1 MKIKNLIGIAIL
13 GICFSS
19 CYNLDLQ
26 PKGLI
31 TEDVLFSNEAGVTS
45 YFTGLYSYLPIEDFQ
60 FRVDRGDGYRSGDPW
75 DNWNCIKQ
83 NLQNAAG
90 EFDNSWTNNP
100 NTLLDR
106 GYWPYDH
113 IREVNTFI
121 THFSQYKDNFTD
133 VRYNQLL
140 GEARFLRA
148 FFYFGLVKYYGG
160 VPIITEVQSPLDD
173 IDSLQV
179 HRATEYN
186 TWKFIHDDLQFAID
200 NMTDATDLHRAS
212 KYTAAALMSRAMLYA
227 GTIAKYFQ
235 YLGLQTEAAA
245 QQGLAGMTPDKAN
258 EFFGYS
264 LAAGK
269 MVAESGKY
277 SLYNKNPDLVQNY
290 VDIFLD
296 AASTENI
303 FIKSYFP
310 MGITDP
316 RNTYLIPHT
325 WDTGLAPLPDMA
337 SFVGSE
343 SYPTLDFIRTF
354 DHPDNWIVDTNGN
367 PKRFDDRGEISDG
380 LEPRLRG
387 IVYFNGD
394 QLRGKTFQIQ
404 RGLYT
409 KFPWPASAII
419 NGDQNESPNLSTN
432 DPAVGKRIVNVAN
445 NSRLEYYNP
454 ENGAITIPSGTPAA
468 GLIRILSDHGTYNQQ
483 GGENN
488 CLTGMYVRKYVNYN
502 MATPDVREHRSSQ
515 PWIIFRLA
523 EIYLNI
529 AEAAYET
536 GDKVT
541 ANDYIRLIRA
551 RAGCKNLDIS
561 TNVADLNQWDYT
573 QSTGAYDIDPGLQ
586 FIRDERYREL
596 WAENHRWFDLRR
608 WGVADRVLNRY
619 IPRIL
624 SCYYVIDEGKY
635 IYLDER
641 EMSQRN
647 WTANKNIYYGGIPA
661 GEINKNPNLLPQNPL
676 R

>member
-13 GICFSS
+13 GICFTS

-31 TEDVLFSNEAGVTS
+31 TEDALFSNEDGVTS

-60 FRVDRGDGYRSGDPW
+60 YKTDAGDGYRSGDPW
-75 DNWNCIKQ
+75 GNWDCMKHNMQ
-83 NLQNAAG
+83 NMTG

-100 NTLLDR
+100 NDIQGR
-106 GYWPYDH
+106 NYWPYDR
-113 IREVNTFI
+113 IREVNVFI
-121 THFSQYKDNFTD
+121 NNFPNYKDNFTD
-133 VRYNQLL
+133 VRFNQLL

-148 FFYFGLVKYYGG
+148 FFYFGLAKYYGG
-160 VPIITEVQSPLDD
+160 VPLITQVQSPVDD

-179 HRATEYN
+179 HRATEYD
-186 TWKFIHDDLQFAID
+186 TWKFIHDDLQYAID
-200 NMTDATDLHRAS
+200 NMTDAPDVHRAS

-227 GTIAKYFQ
+227 GSIAKYSQ
-235 YLGLQTEAAA
+235 YLGFQNEVAY
-245 QQGLAGMTPDKAN
+245 QQGLAGMTPDKAA

-264 LAAGK
+264 LTAGK
-269 MVAESGKY
+269 LVAESGKY
-277 SLYNKNPDLVQNY
+277 SLYTKNPDLVQNY
-290 VDIFLD
+290 ADIFMD
-296 AASTENI
+296 ASSSENI

-310 MGITDP
+310 SGTYDP
-316 RNTYLIPHT
+316 RNTYLIPHS
-325 WDTGLAPLPDMA
+325 WDAGMSPLPDMS

-354 DHPDNWIVDTNGN
+354 EFPANWIINPDGT
-367 PKRFDDRGEISDG
+367 PKRFDDRGEIRDG

-409 KFPWPASAII
+409 KFPWQASAIV
-419 NGDQNESPNLSTN
+419 NGDPNESPNLSTN
-432 DPAVGKRIVNVAN
+432 DPNVGKRIVNTR
-445 NSRLEYYNP
+445 SDTRLEYYNP
-454 ENGAITIPSGTPAA
+454 ANGSISVPSGQPDP
-468 GLIRILSDHGTYNQQ
+468 GLIRILSDHGTYNQA

-502 MATPDVREHRSSQ
+502 MATADVHEHRSSQ
-515 PWIIFRLA
+515 PWIIFRLG
-523 EIYLNI
+523 EIYMNI

-536 GDKVT
+536 GDKAT
-541 ANDYIRLIRA
+541 ANTYIRLIRQ
-551 RAGCKNLDIS
+551 RAGCNSLDIS
-561 TNVADLNQWDYT
+561 SNPANLNQWDYT
-573 QSTGAYDIDPGLQ
+573 QTSGLYTIDPELQ
-586 FIRDERYREL
+586 YIRDERYREL
-596 WAENHRWFDLRR
+596 WGENHRWFDLRR
-608 WGVADRVLNRY
+608 WGVSARILNRY

-641 EMSQRN
+641 EMSQRS
-647 WTANKNIYYGGIPA
+647 WTANQNIYYMGIP
-661 GEINKNPNLLPQNPL
+661 GDQINKNPNLLPQNPL